1 MNWGAKI
8 VLAFILFAI
17 VIFTMVYISMDQEI
31 NLISSDYYEQEVAYQ
46 SQINRIKNTKALA
59 HAPVIDFDRSLGT
72 IVIHFSPELSER
84 MIKGEVYLFR
94 PADAK
99 MDIRSDL
106 ELDTNHQQV
115 ISLDGREKG
124 LWKVKLSWK
133 DRNIEY
139 YDEKVIIY

>member
-1 MNWGAKI
+1 
-8 VLAFILFAI
+8 
-17 VIFTMVYISMDQEI
+17 MDQEI

-99 MDIRSDL
+99 MDVRSDL
-106 ELDTNHQQV
+106 ELDANHQQV

-124 LWKVKLSWK
+124 LWKVKLNWK